1 VEFRVL
7 GPIELVRDGR
17 GVPPGRKMVC
27 ALLATLLVHARVVR
41 TTDQLI
47 DDLWPHRAP
56 PTARPALHNLLSTL
70 RRMVGHDVLET
81 SRDGYLLAVSEE
93 QVDALRFE
101 RLLSRSRGEPCSQK
115 VRTLES
121 ALSLWRGSP
130 LVDVRYESFA
140 QGEIRRLEE
149 LHTHAREELLDAK
162 LALGASDSVVAEL
175 RRLVED
181 FPLRERL
188 RMQLMLALHRC
199 GRSVEALATYAE
211 WRCRLIETWGMEP
224 GLSIRELCDDIRVHA
239 PSLASRLTAR

>member
-7 GPIELVRDGR
+7 GPIELVKDGR
-17 GVPPGRKMVC
+17 GLTPGRKMVC

-70 RRMVGHDVLET
+70 RRMLGGDVLET
-81 SRDGYLLAVSEE
+81 SRGGYVLAVSED
-93 QVDALRFE
+93 QVDASRFE
-101 RLLSRSRGEPCSQK
+101 RLLTRSRGEPSTRK
-115 VRTLES
+115 VRTLET

-149 LHTHAREELLDAK
+149 LHVHAREELLEAK
-162 LALGASDSVVAEL
+162 LGLGAGEAVVAEL

-211 WRCRLIETWGMEP
+211 WRCRLIDTWGIEP
-224 GLSIRELCDDIRVHA
+224 GPSIRELCDDIRVYA
-239 PSLASRLTAR
+239 PGLYLAPRR